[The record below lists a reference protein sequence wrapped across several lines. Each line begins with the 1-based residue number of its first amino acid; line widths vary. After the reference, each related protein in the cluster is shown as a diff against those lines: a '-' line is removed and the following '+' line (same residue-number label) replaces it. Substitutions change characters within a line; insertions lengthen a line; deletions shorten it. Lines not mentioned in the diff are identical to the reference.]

1 MNNHRKLIFDKF
13 YQWVSD
19 NSDSLPSEVT
29 DVTAEIWN
37 LEEECELWQK
47 GYLKLKSKIEKFN
60 SAKIINNSINPK

>member
-1 MNNHRKLIFDKF
+1 MNNHRKKIFDKF

-37 LEEECELWQK
+37 IEEECEFWRS
-47 GYLKLKSKIEKFN
+47 YASRLKQSNDKI
-60 SAKIINNSINPK
+60 SASIILPKEHGV